1 MGTVFRNAVLD
12 QLIGCRVSGFIQIG
26 FDFFPQGLLRG
37 KGRRQRLDL
46 LQAEGHIHRDFFL
59 RVGMVEERAQQLIE
73 FLPLY
78 GVVELPGNILHRLG
92 VILAVVHTGTI
103 KLANK
108 AQHLGGQRRIGV
120 WGFFF
125 LGWFL
130 YPGRHGEHRR
140 VLGSG
145 NGHFRGIRNPFN
157 FIPHRLGHFLIVYRY
172 RAVGADVG
180 YCFVVPVFFLQP
192 VPHRQAI
199 SHVPVAQVV
208 GFRLRRGGGYWLLV
222 LCKEGK
228 RTLPEGG
235 EVFKRLLAQGVHP
248 VALRGGLPNGNHHL
262 VDFLHAGRVVKLRL
276 DDLHRVPIIEAKR
289 IGVRL
294 FLGYVLEER
303 ADIPGKLVLFIL
315 RHGSPVVLG

>member
-12 QLIGCRVSGFIQIG
+12 QLIGRRVSSFIQIG

-73 FLPLY
+73 FLTLC

-92 VILAVVHTGTI
+92 VILAVVHTGTV

-108 AQHLGGQRRIGV
+108 AQHLGSQYRIGV

-125 LGWFL
+125 LGRFL
-130 YPGRHGEHRR
+130 YPGRHGRSRR
-140 VLGSG
+140 
-145 NGHFRGIRNPFN
+145 
-157 FIPHRLGHFLIVYRY
+157 
-172 RAVGADVG
+172 
-180 YCFVVPVFFLQP
+180 
-192 VPHRQAI
+192 
-199 SHVPVAQVV
+199 
-208 GFRLRRGGGYWLLV
+208 LLV
-222 LCKEGK
+222 LCKERKGS
-228 RTLPEGG
+228 LPEGG

-248 VALRGGLPNGNHHL
+248 VALRGGFPNGNHHL

>member
-1 MGTVFRNAVLD
+1 M
-12 QLIGCRVSGFIQIG
+12 
-26 FDFFPQGLLRG
+26 
-37 KGRRQRLDL
+37 
-46 LQAEGHIHRDFFL
+46 
-59 RVGMVEERAQQLIE
+59 
-73 FLPLY
+73 
-78 GVVELPGNILHRLG
+78 
-92 VILAVVHTGTI
+92 
-103 KLANK
+103 
-108 AQHLGGQRRIGV
+108 
-120 WGFFF
+120 
-125 LGWFL
+125 
-130 YPGRHGEHRR
+130 
-140 VLGSG
+140 
-145 NGHFRGIRNPFN
+145 
-157 FIPHRLGHFLIVYRY
+157 GHFLIVYRY

-248 VALRGGLPNGNHHL
+248 VALRSGLPNGNHHL